1 MIYRYN
7 AESWDRFVH
16 DLRTKK
22 IHWCEHGSEDIST
35 PEWSGAKDWQEALDY
50 AIKGHPVGRTKIQ
63 AALPKVASEPEPL
76 WDVAPVGAFACI
88 PAHAAGVPEDMF
100 IQTEDAP
107 PVSSPIV
114 RIAVNMSASAS
125 VDPQDIVNRGVAIV
139 SLIDRI
145 QASGRRVELIAIKHG
160 RLRNDQF
167 VWSVTVKRP
176 EEPVDMDRIG
186 LVFATPIMLRRFFF
200 RVMEFTVPHPVDG
213 YGASTHYPEECRDC
227 DLSIP
232 NIKGGEYRTQESANA
247 MVQALW
253 DQAAA

>member
-1 MIYRYN
+1 MIYRYT
-7 AESWDRFVH
+7 ADSWDRFVH

-22 IHWCEHGSEDIST
+22 IHWCAEGSEGTSS
-35 PEWSGAKDWQEALDY
+35 PEWSGSKNWQEALDY
-50 AIKGHPVGRTKIQ
+50 AINGHPVGRTKIE
-63 AALPKVASEPEPL
+63 AALPKVTSEPEPL

-100 IQTEDAP
+100 IPTEDAP

-114 RIAVNMSASAS
+114 RIAVNMSASGG

-160 RLRNDQF
+160 HCHGEKF
-167 VWSVTVKRP
+167 IWKVTVKRP
-176 EEPVDMDRIG
+176 EEPIDMDRVG
-186 LVFATPIMLRRFFF
+186 LVFATPIMMRRFFF
-200 RVMEFTVPHPVDG
+200 RVMEFTVPHEVDG
-213 YGASTHYPEECRDC
+213 YGFSTHYPEECRDC

-232 NIKGGEYRTQESANA
+232 NINRNEYRTQESANA

-253 DQAAA
+253 DQASA

>member
-22 IHWCEHGSEDIST
+22 IHWCADGSEGTSS
-35 PEWSGAKDWQEALDY
+35 PEWFGSKDWPEALDY

-63 AALPKVASEPEPL
+63 AALPKVTSEPEPL

-100 IQTEDAP
+100 IPTEDAP

-114 RIAVNMSASAS
+114 RIAVNMSASGG

-160 RLRNDQF
+160 HCHGEKF
-167 VWSVTVKRP
+167 IWKVTVKRP
-176 EEPVDMDRIG
+176 EEPIDMDRVG

-200 RVMEFTVPHPVDG
+200 RVMEFTVPHEVDG
-213 YGASTHYPEECRDC
+213 YGFSTHYPEECRDC

-253 DQAAA
+253 DQASA

>member
-7 AESWDRFVH
+7 ADSWDRFVH

-22 IHWCEHGSEDIST
+22 IHWCAEGSEGTSS
-35 PEWSGAKDWQEALDY
+35 PEWSGSKNWQEALDY
-50 AIKGHPVGRTKIQ
+50 AINGHPVGRTKIE
-63 AALPKVASEPEPL
+63 AALPKVTSEPEPL

-100 IQTEDAP
+100 IPTEDAP

-114 RIAVNMSASAS
+114 RIAVNMSASGG

-160 RLRNDQF
+160 HCHGEKF
-167 VWSVTVKRP
+167 IWKVTVKRP
-176 EEPVDMDRIG
+176 EEPIDMDRVG

-200 RVMEFTVPHPVDG
+200 RVMEFTVPHVVDG
-213 YGASTHYPEECRDC
+213 YGFSTHYPEECRDC

-253 DQAAA
+253 DQASA

>member
-22 IHWCEHGSEDIST
+22 IHWCADGSEGTSS
-35 PEWSGAKDWQEALDY
+35 PEWFGSKDWPEALDY

-63 AALPKVASEPEPL
+63 AALPKVTSEPEPL

-100 IQTEDAP
+100 VPTEDAP

-114 RIAVNMSASAS
+114 RIAVNMSASGG

-160 RLRNDQF
+160 RLHHDRF
-167 VWSVTVKRP
+167 IWSVTVKRP
-176 EEPVDMDRIG
+176 EEPIDMDRIG

-200 RVMEFTVPHPVDG
+200 RVMEFTVPHEVDG
-213 YGASTHYPEECRDC
+213 YGFSTHYPEECRDC